1 MSPTENE
8 LRAFLREGEGDIPD
22 AVSVISNA
30 MRVREARRKRI
41 TTVLT
46 SAAAAVVVIGGSV
59 LLINAGGSNDESAS
73 SNAGGTSAGLTPLSN
88 RNAAGG
94 ADRGTNSD
102 KHQSMTQASVAGPNA
117 NTPQP
122 YNAMMGL
129 PMCPSSPTHLA
140 LPGGGGLNAFGAD
153 GKMWQQPPNAMRVC
167 AYIGSNRPASRM
179 IYGPE
184 VTAIAHEVETASVT
198 RIAGSS
204 CPTST
209 PATAGRT
216 IEIFALDANQNKL
229 KPVVFDAPAC
239 GVVHATNGTAS
250 RYLTKLPAGV
260 ASTLAKAAKRQ
271 SPHR

>member
-8 LRAFLREGEGDIPD
+8 LRAFLREGEGEIPD
-22 AVSVISNA
+22 AVSVMSNA

-41 TTVLT
+41 TTVLS

-59 LLINAGGSNDESAS
+59 LLVNAGGSNDE
-73 SNAGGTSAGLTPLSN
+73 NAGSGGLAQRVNNTA
-88 RNAAGG
+88 NAAGG
-94 ADRGTNSD
+94 ADLGTNSE
-102 KHQSMTQASVAGPNA
+102 KHQSRSEASVMAPNA
-117 NTPQP
+117 NKSQR
-122 YNAMMGL
+122 YNALMGL
-129 PMCPSSPTHLA
+129 PMCPASPTHLA
-140 LPGGGGLNAFGAD
+140 LPGGGGLNTFGAD

-179 IYGPE
+179 IYGPQ
-184 VTAIAHEVETASVT
+184 VAKIAHEVETASVT
-198 RIAGSS
+198 RIAGPS

-209 PATAGRT
+209 PSTAGRT
-216 IEIFALDANQNKL
+216 IEIFALDADRNRL

-260 ASTLAKAAKRQ
+260 ASTIAKAQ